1 MLTNTLKLLTKT
13 QILLAIMFTTNSYV
27 KCRMSHVMRDGDDI
41 SRVKTGELHPDV
53 LIADVIR
60 KCNF

>member
-1 MLTNTLKLLTKT
+1 MAIAKLKFFT
-13 QILLAIMFTTNSYV
+13 QILLAIMFTTKSYV
-27 KCRMSHVMRDGDDI
+27 KYRMLNVIRDADDI
-41 SRVKTGELHPDV
+41 LCVETGELHPDV